1 MHGGG
6 AETSRWQFRPC
17 RGFCWPFHSVGKR
30 PRVSV
35 CGSQESEVPPGGP
48 ASSHGVSS
56 SQSFGTC
63 LCLKRV
69 FLTTCPVC
77 SHQLNGRSTTGIIRD
92 FQGKYGLCSNFTL
105 CTGKIQHHTLCDV
118 TSVNEDIQGL
128 SRPLLAWEE
137 DLCSCGLLEARESQL
152 PGQSKAAGLPA
163 WSRSGA
169 GQCGKAVEGRSLASC
184 WAYFVLCSLPIRRS
198 GRANL
203 PFQTGGIHLGSK
215 FQESV
220 KSSPA
225 PALS

>member
-1 MHGGG
+1 MSWLLLAFPLSGQASKG
-6 AETSRWQFRPC
+6 ERVWQ
-17 RGFCWPFHSVGKR
+17 
-30 PRVSV
+30 
-35 CGSQESEVPPGGP
+35 SEVPPGG
-48 ASSHGVSS
+48 
-56 SQSFGTC
+56 
-63 LCLKRV
+63 
-69 FLTTCPVC
+69 PVC

-92 FQGKYGLCSNFTL
+92 FQGKCGLCSNFTL
-105 CTGKIQHHTLCDV
+105 CTGRIQHHTLCDV
-118 TSVNEDIQGL
+118 TFVNEDIQGL

-198 GRANL
+198 GRENL

-220 KSSPA
+220 VFSSTCPVLEGREN
-225 PALS
+225 PGHRK